1 MQSGEL
7 SAEPQSKTIVGIQD
21 NNTQESKQGPSAGSA
36 GGFVISKPRMGR
48 ITQGTVFCGACAEE
62 YPGRP
67 AWGVVITARC
77 DTTHEKTPIVNY
89 LPAVTVE
96 DWLQSHGGLL
106 SIDREFLEVKNKYR
120 NLLVKKQLSEN
131 LLDVHSPM
139 QIAENNFPY
148 PDDSLGNRAQKERKD
163 ADDARV
169 LAARLQELSDCLV
182 APLPNREGIGRI
194 LSACSKNVEAV
205 VKELVSHRL
214 SGYYFLP
221 SLGTITERASEK
233 GYVVLLREVHH
244 IPRRT
249 VPHLTSGVAVDDAS
263 AAATQSLRFDCF
275 DFAYPVAELQSPWT
289 EHLMQMFCNLF
300 GRIGVADADKAL
312 AAQIVSDLA
321 FTD

>member
-1 MQSGEL
+1 MESGEL
-7 SAEPQSKTIVGIQD
+7 SAESLRKTVVGIQE
-21 NNTQESKQGPSAGSA
+21 NASRESKQGSSAKLTAGSM
-36 GGFVISKPRMGR
+36 ISKPRMGR

-120 NLLVKKQLSEN
+120 NLLVKKQLSES

-139 QIAENNFPY
+139 QIAENNFPF
-148 PDDSLGNRAQKERKD
+148 PDESLGNRAQKERKD
-163 ADDARV
+163 AEDARGF
-169 LAARLQELSDCLV
+169 AARLQTLGDCLV
-182 APLPNREGIGRI
+182 TPLPNREGIGSI
-194 LSACSKNVEAV
+194 LPTCSKNVEAV

-221 SLGTITERASEK
+221 SLGSVTERASCR

-249 VPHLTSGVAVDDAS
+249 VPHLTSGVTADDIDAV
-263 AAATQSLRFDCF
+263 ATRSLRFDCF

-312 AAQIVSDLA
+312 VAQIVSDLE